1 MVTALPSLYC
11 HYIQEV
17 KLSGGVFL
25 SPLTS
30 YFTGFAE
37 AHTLRLWRTRSTLDQ
52 QMFAIGHFILILW
65 YILVLVFTVNSVLVF
80 IINVPLQF
88 VSDLPRPRRRLTE
101 LLYTTAVK
109 PAEKYTKIWAD
120 ATREWHLKFLRS
132 PTEIIPSSDG
142 QRPEGVKFTIN
153 TLQVKGITPLWF

>member
-1 MVTALPSLYC
+1 M
-11 HYIQEV
+11 
-17 KLSGGVFL
+17 
-25 SPLTS
+25 
-30 YFTGFAE
+30 
-37 AHTLRLWRTRSTLDQ
+37 
-52 QMFAIGHFILILW
+52 
-65 YILVLVFTVNSVLVF
+65 LVFAVNSVQVF
-80 IINVPLQF
+80 IIHVPLQF

-132 PTEIIPSSDG
+132 PTEILPSSDG

-153 TLQVKGITPLWF
+153 TLQVKGITPLWFCRLFYKLPNTEWCSYI